1 VEIKLRRK
9 YSLGRESDR
18 KKISMVEIP
27 LTEEDITNQK
37 TLGNNG

>member
-1 VEIKLRRK
+1 VEIATEENIL
-9 YSLGRESDR
+9 LGRTDR

-37 TLGNNG
+37 NFGQ